1 MHITAKVAAVA
12 PSNQIGHPIKILNT
26 PYVATADIDAANG
39 LIIGSIT
46 TSPTPFGQF
55 LLPGAGFIGIRYS
68 DARFSPAQRKRSAP
82 EVKRNAES
90 ADITRLCPIDGTPSP

>member
-26 PYVATADIDAANG
+26 PYVTTADIDAANG
-39 LIIGSIT
+39 LIIDSIT

-55 LLPGAGFIGIRYS
+55 VPPQRWLYRHTLQQCPLLSSTKKKICTLMLNGMPNRPTLRVYA
-68 DARFSPAQRKRSAP
+68 
-82 EVKRNAES
+82 
-90 ADITRLCPIDGTPSP
+90 